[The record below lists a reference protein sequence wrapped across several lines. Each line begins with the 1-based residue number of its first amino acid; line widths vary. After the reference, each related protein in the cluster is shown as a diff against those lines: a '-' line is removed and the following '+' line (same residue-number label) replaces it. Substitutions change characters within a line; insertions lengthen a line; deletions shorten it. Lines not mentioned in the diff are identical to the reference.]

1 MKTYN
6 FQLLKGS
13 FTKAEALSIITKMVD
28 IKIKFHEDKIHNSL
42 NEEDIKMR
50 ENRIKQLQK
59 NLYEARLHIEKKT
72 KKIELNSEIDL
83 S

>member
-1 MKTYN
+1 MMK

-13 FTKAEALSIITKMVD
+13 FSKQEALNVVTQMVE
-28 IKIKFHEDKIHNSL
+28 IKIKFQENKIKKSD

-59 NLYEARLHIEKKT
+59 DLYEARAYIEQQPGA
-72 KKIELNSEIDL
+72 ISLQSEITI
-83 S
+83 